1 MMKRKQGNLI
11 ELAQNG
17 QFDVIVH
24 GCNCWCEMGAGI
36 AKAIRQAFPEA
47 YQADQQTEPGDR
59 SKLGTCT
66 EAVIEQDGHRL
77 VVVNA
82 YTQFNY
88 RPEAGKVLVDYEA
101 VRSCMRWIGN
111 RHAGL
116 RIGLPK
122 IGAGLAGGDW
132 TCISQI
138 IETELGGEDLTLVE
152 L

>member
-1 MMKRKQGNLI
+1 MERKQGNLI

-24 GCNCWCEMGAGI
+24 GCNCWCVMGAGI

-59 SKLGTCT
+59 NKLGTCT
-66 EAVIEQDGHRL
+66 EAVIELDGHRL
-77 VVVNA
+77 VAVNA

-88 RPEAGKVLVDYEA
+88 KPEEGKVLVDYEA
-101 VRSCMRWIGN
+101 VRSCMRWIRN
-111 RHAGL
+111 RHAGR

-132 TCISQI
+132 NRISRI
-138 IETELGGEDLTLVE
+138 IEEELDGEDLILVE